1 MKAKRLFIALAISL
15 LGSAI
20 SANAERI
27 FADIQ
32 PSQQNDSIQTI
43 NIYAEGDDIE
53 GINEQL
59 KSIDGLKNS
68 SFDNH
73 LGEIS
78 SIEVIY
84 SNEDTRVA
92 DLTKRLDA
100 GIKSLEL
107 AQLVCTDDDGDHIEI
122 FVEPSEDP
130 TSEQLKRMVVFV
142 SSKNEVTCVI
152 LEGSINALQ

>member
-1 MKAKRLFIALAISL
+1 MKAKRLFFALAISL

-32 PSQQNDSIQTI
+32 PSQQNDSIQTV

-53 GINEQL
+53 GINDQL
-59 KSIDGLKNS
+59 KSIEGLKTS
-68 SFDNH
+68 SFGS
-73 LGEIS
+73 LGEMS

-84 SNEDTRVA
+84 SNEDTRIA
-92 DLTKRLDA
+92 DLTKRLDT

-107 AQLVCTDDDGDHIEI
+107 TQLVCTDDDGDHIEI
-122 FVEPSEDP
+122 YAEPSDDP

-142 SSKNEVTCVI
+142 SSEHEVTCVI
-152 LEGSINALQ
+152 LEGSIRALQ